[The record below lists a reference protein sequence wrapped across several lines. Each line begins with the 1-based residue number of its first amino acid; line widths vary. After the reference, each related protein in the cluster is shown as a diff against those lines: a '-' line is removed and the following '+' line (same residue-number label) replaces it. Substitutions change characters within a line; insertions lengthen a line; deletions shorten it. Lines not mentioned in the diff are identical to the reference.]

1 LQIHHHAQN
10 LFEDRNGNYMGKIL
24 VVDDDQGT
32 TKLLELILSKE
43 GYDVVSVNNSCDTLS
58 TALTCDPNLILL
70 DLVMPSVDGFE
81 VCKHVREKSQ
91 FAHIPIVFFTSVS
104 DVEKK
109 VAAFGAGA
117 NDYIVKPV
125 HPQEL
130 KIRIKALIGNG
141 NGNHRGM

>member
-1 LQIHHHAQN
+1 
-10 LFEDRNGNYMGKIL
+10 MGKIL

-43 GYDVVSVNNSCDTLS
+43 GYDVVSVNNSCDTLT

-81 VCKHVREKSQ
+81 VCRNVREKSQ

-109 VAAFGAGA
+109 VAAFGVGA
-117 NDYIVKPV
+117 SDYIVKPI

-141 NGNHRGM
+141 NGKENHRGM